1 VEILV
6 FINKGNPCL
15 ETSLEVGTRFN
26 LEFNV
31 VDFIGKEDNRN
42 KRASLEIINNMVVN
56 IMEVET
62 LYQGISW
69 VEEFKMTGL
78 VKKSSNR

>member
-6 FINKGNPCL
+6 FINTGNPCL

-31 VDFIGKEDNRN
+31 VDFMGKEDNRN
-42 KRASLEIINNMVVN
+42 KGASLEIINNMVL
-56 IMEVET
+56 IWWST
-62 LYQGISW
+62 SW
-69 VEEFKMTGL
+69 RWKLCTREFPGCR
-78 VKKSSNR
+78 SSR

>member
-1 VEILV
+1 VEIFI

-15 ETSLEVGTRFN
+15 ETNLEVDTHFN
-26 LEFNV
+26 LETNL
-31 VDFIGKEDNRN
+31 VDFMGGRDNHNKE
-42 KRASLEIINNMVVN
+42 ASLEIINNIVVN
-56 IMEVET
+56 IMEAET

>member
-42 KRASLEIINNMVVN
+42 KGASLEIINNMVVN

>member
-42 KRASLEIINNMVVN
+42 KGASLEIINNMVVN

-78 VKKSSNR
+78 VSKSSSR

>member
-1 VEILV
+1 MEILV

-15 ETSLEVGTRFN
+15 ETSLEVSTRFN

-42 KRASLEIINNMVVN
+42 KGASLEIINNMVVN

-78 VKKSSNR
+78 VSKSSSR